1 MAPPLAVREDRMN
14 NVDNL
19 SYGIKFQ
26 VVRWKL
32 VINNDLTHSKHFLF
46 KQLFSTRLNFLDN
59 GYSKIQQAFFFFFFF
74 QVKPIIDPQFGTFYY
89 WGPYSLSKDL
99 SGPLS

>member
-59 GYSKIQQAFFFFFFF
+59 GYSKIQHAFFFFFFSKENQLLTHNLGPF
-74 QVKPIIDPQFGTFYY
+74 IIGGLTP
-89 WGPYSLSKDL
+89 
-99 SGPLS
+99 